1 MATNVLNETFTDA
14 TNFSSNTQ
22 FFSDGIADYFGLSDG
37 GTSGDF
43 GDGSLPNVKT
53 YTGFDGFFLTG
64 QDLDGEGA
72 SLPITVTWN
81 NLDIAGLTNL
91 QFSGDFAEFFDSPG
105 DIDAANDSL
114 LIEYQID
121 GNGFQPLLA
130 FEGADFSS
138 TTFNGIFREDTDFD
152 GTGDGATLGNAA
164 QTFTKPVVGTGSSL
178 DLKFSV
184 FVDSG
189 DEDFAVDNF
198 LLTGDDGTP
207 DTTAPAIIA
216 LSPADDATDVAV
228 DSDLI
233 VTFDEAVQA
242 GTGSVII
249 RSLTDDSVVE
259 SLDVTSAPVTFSG
272 TDVTID
278 PTSDLAA
285 SFGFYVEIDAG
296 AVEDLAGNDFAG
308 LAGNSVW
315 NFMTAA
321 AAAPAEIVITEIM
334 QNPDAVADSAGEWFE
349 IVNIGSTT
357 IDLDGWT
364 IRDDDSDSFSV
375 SGPLTVE
382 PGEYLVFGNNA
393 DIATNGGVTVDFE
406 YSGFTLANGADEIVL
421 LDGSNAEIDRVV
433 YDGGPDF
440 PDPTGASMA
449 LNDPALDNNVG
460 ANWAVS
466 AVPFGDGDLGTPGAA
481 NDSLPPPD
489 LAINELRISSS
500 GSSDNVSNFVEV
512 FGAEATSLD
521 GVSLVV
527 LSGEFEPGQV
537 DFAFDLSGRTIDED
551 NLLLVATPDIV
562 SVIPQAVTEA
572 NDLLTSFDFF
582 GSPST
587 FLLVDGFTGAQGQDL
602 DGDDDGVLD
611 SPIGTIIDSVSL
623 VDGDGTPDRNYSST
637 IVGPDGSFAPA
648 GIARQPDEA
657 GDFVQLDFSDVGL
670 DTPGTLNTSIDP
682 PETVFIHEIQGTGDA
697 SPLEGQTVSIDAI
710 VVGDFQGGDGLSG
723 FYVQEEDSDADTDPM
738 TSEGLFVFEGST
750 PLLDVALGDRVQVTG
765 TVDEFFGL
773 TELTNVTDV
782 TLVSGNNP
790 LPTAATVN
798 FPVSSLSELEAV
810 EGMQVTIPDTLF
822 VTEYF
827 NLDRFGEV
835 RLSSNGPGNQPGTD
849 GRLEQFTQFNAP
861 DVDGFTAYQEAIANR
876 QIVLDDASSVQ
887 NPDTLLFGRG
897 GDPLSST
904 NTLRGGDTV
913 NNLSGILDFRFGDYR
928 IQTGEGVDFQPTN
941 PRPALPDDVG
951 GDLTVAS
958 FNVLNFF
965 TTLDV
970 SGNPGSGPNNLEP
983 RGADSPQEFER
994 QIEKLVTTLSTLD
1007 ADILGLVELENEFGG
1022 DQNGDGLFAIDTL
1035 VDALNEVVGAGT
1047 YAFVDPGRTFVD
1059 TGDAIS
1065 VGAIYKTA
1073 TVKIA
1078 DNTSVEI
1085 LDDSDLPDLGLDFGN
1100 PVFDGVSTN
1109 RASLAATF
1117 EEIATGE
1124 KLTVAVNHFKS
1135 KGSVNPAPGNE
1146 DNGDGQGNN
1155 NAIRTQASIALDAWL
1170 DSDPTGSN
1178 DDDVLI
1184 VGDLNAYAM
1193 EDPIT
1198 LLESEGYT
1206 DLAGSFLGPNS
1217 YSFVFDGQ
1225 FGTLDYALAN
1235 ASLFG
1240 QVTGATEWHIN
1251 ADEPDAL
1258 DYNLDFGRDSELF
1271 DGSIPFRT
1279 SDHDPLI
1286 IGLELQSEA
1295 AEPLIAKAVL
1305 DFDPSGFFPQL
1316 DYSEEDVLLA
1326 EVTQFPFAPVRDPN
1340 DDIPVD
1346 VSVVDSDDSLTLFG
1360 REFPFRF
1367 TDKAIATLNDGI
1379 AIKDGDDGFF
1389 GTDTRRID
1397 GDETLVV
1404 AIEDEAAFDFA
1415 SAAEV
1420 RLGKF
1425 NGTGVTVEAFRDG
1438 TSVGSVTS
1446 ATDVVSIVPSEGF
1459 DRLEIAAEG
1468 ETQFTF
1474 LGVTLFDLFADEVL
1488 IG

>member
-1 MATNVLNETFTDA
+1 MASNVLNETFADA
-14 TNFSSNTQ
+14 TKFSSSEAL
-22 FFSDGIADYFGLSDG
+22 FSDGSSDYLGLSDG
-37 GTSGDF
+37 ETSGDF
-43 GDGSLPNVKT
+43 GGESLPNVKA
-53 YTGFDGFFLTG
+53 YAGFDGFFLTG

-72 SLPITVTWN
+72 SLPITINWTGLN
-81 NLDIAGLTNL
+81 IAGLTNL

-121 GNGFQPLLA
+121 GSGFQQLLA

-152 GTGDGATLGNAA
+152 GTGDGAALGNAA
-164 QTFTKPVVGTGSSL
+164 QTFTKPIVGTGSSL
-178 DLKFSV
+178 DLRFSAY
-184 FVDSG
+184 VDSG
-189 DEDFAVDNF
+189 DEDFAADNF

-207 DTTAPAIIA
+207 DTTTPAIIA
-216 LSPADDATDVAV
+216 LSPADDTNDVAV

-233 VTFDEAVQA
+233 VTFDEVVQA

-249 RSLTDDSVVE
+249 RSLADDSVVE

-278 PTSDLAA
+278 PASDLAA
-285 SFGFYVEIDAG
+285 SSGFYVEIDDG
-296 AVEDLAGNDFAG
+296 AVQDLAGNSFAG
-308 LAGNSVW
+308 LAGNSAW

-334 QNPDAVADSAGEWFE
+334 QNPDAVPDSAGEWFE

-364 IRDDDSDSFSV
+364 IRDDDSDSFGV
-375 SGPLTVE
+375 SGPLTVG

-393 DIATNGGVTVDFE
+393 DTATNGGITVDFE
-406 YSGFTLANGADEIVL
+406 YSGFTLANGADEVVL
-421 LDGSNAEIDRVV
+421 IDGSNAEIDRVA

-449 LNDPALDNNVG
+449 LADPSLDNTVG
-460 ANWAVS
+460 SNWAES
-466 AVPFGDGDLGTPGAA
+466 TVPFGDGDLGTPGAA
-481 NDSLPPPD
+481 NDSLLPPD
-489 LAINELRISSS
+489 LAINELRISTESF
-500 GSSDNVSNFVEV
+500 DDISNYVEV

-551 NLLLVATPDIV
+551 NLLLVANSDIADA
-562 SVIPQAVTEA
+562 IPQAVTEA
-572 NDLLTSFDFF
+572 NDLQTSFNFF

-587 FLLVDGFTGAQGQDL
+587 VLLVDGFTGAQGQDL
-602 DGDDDGVLD
+602 DADDDGVLD

-623 VDGDGTPDRNYSST
+623 VDGDGTSDRNYSTT

-648 GIARQPDEA
+648 GIARQPDET
-657 GDFVQLDFSDVGL
+657 GDFVQLAFGDVGL
-670 DTPGTLNTSIDP
+670 DTPGTLNMSIDP
-682 PETVFIHEIQGTGDA
+682 PETVFIHEIQGPGDA
-697 SPLEGQTVSIDAI
+697 SPIEGQTVTIDAI

-723 FYVQEEDSDADTDPM
+723 FYVQEEDGDADTDPM
-738 TSEGLFVFEGST
+738 TSEGIFVFEGSS
-750 PLLDVALGDRVQVTG
+750 PAVDVAVGDRVQVTG

-782 TLVSGNNP
+782 TLVSSSNP
-790 LPTAATVN
+790 LPTAATVS
-798 FPVSSLSELEAV
+798 FPVASLAELEAV
-810 EGMQVTIPDTLF
+810 EGMRATIPDTLF

-835 RLSSNGPGNQPGTD
+835 RLSSDGPGNQPGTD
-849 GRLEQFTQFNAP
+849 GRLEQYTQFNTP
-861 DVDGFTAYQEAIANR
+861 DVDGFAAYQDAIANR

-887 NPDTLLFGRG
+887 NPDTLIFGRG
-897 GDPLSST
+897 GDPLSNT
-904 NTLRGGDTV
+904 TTLRGGDTV

-941 PRPALPDDVG
+941 PRPPLPNDVG

-983 RGADSPQEFER
+983 RGADSQQEFDR

-1022 DQNGDGLFAIDTL
+1022 DQNGDGLFAIETL
-1035 VDALNEVVGAGT
+1035 VDALNDVVGAGT
-1047 YAFVDPGRTFVD
+1047 YAFVDPGRAFVD

-1085 LDDSDLPDLGLDFGN
+1085 LDDSDLPGLGLDFGN

-1146 DNGDGQGNN
+1146 DIGDGQGNN

-1184 VGDLNAYAM
+1184 VGDLNAYAL

-1198 LLESEGYT
+1198 LLESEGYS
-1206 DLAGSFLGPNS
+1206 DLAEVFVGAQS

-1235 ASLFG
+1235 DSLLT

-1258 DYNLDFGRDSELF
+1258 DYNLDFGRDPTLF
-1271 DGSIPFRT
+1271 DGTVPYRT

-1286 IGLELQSEA
+1286 VGLDLQSESV
-1295 AEPLIAKAVL
+1295 EPLVAKAVL

-1316 DYSEEDVLLA
+1316 DYSEDDVLLA
-1326 EVTQFPFAPVRDPN
+1326 EVTQFSKVRDP
-1340 DDIPVD
+1340 DDEIPIEI
-1346 VSVVDSDDSLTLFG
+1346 SAVDSDDSFTVFG
-1360 REFPFRF
+1360 REFQIDIPDR
-1367 TDKAIATLNDGI
+1367 AIATLNDGI

-1397 GDETLVV
+1397 GDETLVI
-1404 AIEDEAAFDFA
+1404 AIKDDAAFDFA
-1415 SAAEV
+1415 TSAEV

-1425 NGTGVTVEAFRDG
+1425 SGTGVTVEAIRDG
-1438 TSVGSVTS
+1438 ASVGSVTA
-1446 ATDVVSIVPSEGF
+1446 ATEMVSIEPSEGF
-1459 DRLEIAAEG
+1459 DRLEIRAEG
-1468 ETQFTF
+1468 DTQFTF
-1474 LGVTLFDLFADEVL
+1474 LGVTVFDLFADGALV
-1488 IG
+1488 G